1 MSIAFIYKAVDLRRF
16 VYYAYSSNMRL
27 LKQYALSHDRV
38 VEVNMWQGLTIV
50 TLKEK
55 NSDVKCVEFTPNR
68 YMVVSQPHSF

>member
-1 MSIAFIYKAVDLRRF
+1 
-16 VYYAYSSNMRL
+16 MRL

-55 NSDVKCVEFTPNR
+55 NSDVKGVEFTPNR
-68 YMVVSQPHSF
+68 YMVVSQSHSL

>member
-1 MSIAFIYKAVDLRRF
+1 MMMMISSPILSST
-16 VYYAYSSNMRL
+16 YAYSSNMRL
-27 LKQYALSHDRV
+27 LKQYVLSHDRV

-55 NSDVKCVEFTPNR
+55 NSDVKCVEFTPHR